1 MHFGRLVARAG
12 GVIAKMAT
20 AHAPMAGAIRSV
32 PCADAAGPRRANI
45 RVLTAGD
52 RPGGPDAATAP
63 RWRCPQYLLTRIGDS
78 GCSGTPVRPAG
89 GPASGTPPGLDGSRD
104 RCPAAAEF

>member
-78 GCSGTPVRPAG
+78 GCSGIPVRPAVRH
-89 GPASGTPPGLDGSRD
+89 PARPRAWMARAIGAPPLRN
-104 RCPAAAEF
+104 